1 MKYGSSA
8 STRGGIDMDL
18 IVILIGLGA
27 LGVVAIFS
35 ILAARSQ
42 AKFQSECVKLDGC
55 ATREQE
61 IAVMKVR
68 GR

>member
-1 MKYGSSA
+1 
-8 STRGGIDMDL
+8 MDL